1 MCSIFAT
8 TDLRSS
14 FEDEVSY
21 KILVLFM
28 DEVASASLNCRS
40 WELRLMRISS
50 TMLLNIVASVSRHV
64 NYGVPLVT
72 GYVVLLICF
81 KDCCNIVHKFL
92 LLYFCCNIEVYSLA
106 LAIVWSLVASL
117 TFTIPI
123 IILRSRNID
132 NINIIILRSH

>member
-14 FEDEVSY
+14 FENEVSY

-40 WELRLMRISS
+40 WELRLRRISS
-50 TMLLNIVASVSRHV
+50 TKLLNIVASVRRHV

-72 GYVVLLICF
+72 GYVVLVICF

-92 LLYFCCNIEVYSLA
+92 LLYFCCNNEVYSLA
-106 LAIVWSLVASL
+106 LAIV
-117 TFTIPI
+117 
-123 IILRSRNID
+123 
-132 NINIIILRSH
+132 